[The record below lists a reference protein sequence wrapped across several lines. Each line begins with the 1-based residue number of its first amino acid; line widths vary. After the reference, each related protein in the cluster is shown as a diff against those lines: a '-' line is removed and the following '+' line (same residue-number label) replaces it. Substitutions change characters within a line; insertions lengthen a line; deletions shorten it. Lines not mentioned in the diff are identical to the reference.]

1 MDQRNNN
8 QVKASITVEAS
19 LVVPIFFLAVFVFM
33 YLFESLLAQN
43 DLQDQLSKLAENYA
57 FYGVQLPCIRTRDG
71 AVKQVGWKV
80 EDGRGYCDSEVQ
92 HSIPGLPSWL
102 LQVHLY
108 QRMQVHDYTGMSM
121 VSEEDTENNIYVYV
135 AENGTVYHMDIAC
148 TYLRLGIQS
157 VGADVVD
164 TLRNQSGGKYKP
176 CESCMGEQSAADY
189 SFVYITPYG
198 ARYHRTKDCSGLR
211 RTVRR
216 VLRSAVPGLPP
227 CSKCG

>member
-1 MDQRNNN
+1 MDQRKNN

-148 TYLRLGIQS
+148 TFTMKSYL
-157 VGADVVD
+157 
-164 TLRNQSGGKYKP
+164 KYIA
-176 CESCMGEQSAADY
+176 S
-189 SFVYITPYG
+189 
-198 ARYHRTKDCSGLR
+198 HW
-211 RTVRR
+211 TV
-216 VLRSAVPGLPP
+216 A
-227 CSKCG
+227 KN